1 MHSSLASLPVMDLLL
16 REKPKNGVTFINGS
30 NRLNGR
36 LQWIFIVEIFLNA
49 PECSIAPGHR
59 SNLNCQLD
67 SAT

>member
-1 MHSSLASLPVMDLLL
+1 MHLSSASLPLMGLLL

-30 NRLNGR
+30 NRLNSR
-36 LQWIFIVEIFLNA
+36 LQWVFIVEIFLNA

-67 SAT
+67 SVT